1 MKYKYPF
8 NYMISGYY
16 GISEI
21 DDYDLKE
28 YILKDVRDYIEKYIE
43 EHFDDSIDY
52 KLVSE
57 VIDKEY
63 TILEKLNDALLVL
76 KDIDGPMEL
85 IIMVKRK
92 IREIK

>member
-28 YILKDVRDYIEKYIE
+28 YILKDVRGYIEKYID

-52 KLVSE
+52 RLVAE

-63 TILEKLNDALLVL
+63 TILEKLNDSLLVL
-76 KDIDGPMEL
+76 KEIDGPMEL
-85 IIMVKRK
+85 IIMIKRK

>member
-1 MKYKYPF
+1 MKYAYPF

-28 YILKDVRDYIEKYIE
+28 FILNDVKEYIEKYIN
-43 EHFDDSIDY
+43 EHYDNSISY
-52 KLVSE
+52 RLVAE

>member
-28 YILKDVRDYIEKYIE
+28 YILKDVRDYIEKYID

-85 IIMVKRK
+85 IIMIKRK

>member
-28 YILKDVRDYIEKYIE
+28 YILKDVRDYIEKYID

-52 KLVSE
+52 KLVAE